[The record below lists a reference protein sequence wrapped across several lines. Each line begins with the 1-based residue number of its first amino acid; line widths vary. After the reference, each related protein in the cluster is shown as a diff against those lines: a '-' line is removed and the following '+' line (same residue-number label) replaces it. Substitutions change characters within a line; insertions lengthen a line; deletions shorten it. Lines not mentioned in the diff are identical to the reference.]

1 VAERRKTS
9 GKSAGRTGRKKR
21 GKSKDEVRSERRERE
36 QEAEVRASE
45 HSPHYGSGR
54 ARRPVDLREAVQ
66 VAVLPGREDELTL
79 ESSEGSSSA
88 Y

>member
-1 VAERRKTS
+1 MAERRKTS
-9 GKSAGRTGRKKR
+9 GKSGGRTGRKKK
-21 GKSKDEVRSERRERE
+21 GKSKDEVQSERRERE
-36 QEAEVRASE
+36 REVRASE
-45 HSPHYGSGR
+45 RSPHYGSGR